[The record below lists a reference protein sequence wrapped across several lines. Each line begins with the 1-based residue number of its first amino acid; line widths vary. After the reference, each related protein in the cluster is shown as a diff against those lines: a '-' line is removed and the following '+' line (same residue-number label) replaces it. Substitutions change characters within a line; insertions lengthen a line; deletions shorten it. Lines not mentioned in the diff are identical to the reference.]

1 MREATMRRATL
12 TMYLSLLLWPAFA
25 VAGEVTMSQYSQV
38 QPGMTYKQAV
48 RILGEP
54 DQELSR
60 SEMAGFT
67 TVMYMWKGTSPGG
80 NMNVMFQNGEL
91 VTKAQFG
98 LK

>member
-1 MREATMRRATL
+1 MKRTVCAVGLPAFCL
-12 TMYLSLLLWPAFA
+12 TLLLWTA
-25 VAGEVTMSQYSQV
+25 VATAGDVTMAQYSRV
-38 QPGMTYKQAV
+38 EPGMTYSQVV

-54 DQELSR
+54 DQEL

-67 TVMYMWKGTSPGG
+67 TVMYMWKGTSAGG
-80 NMNVMFQNGEL
+80 NMNVMIQNGKL